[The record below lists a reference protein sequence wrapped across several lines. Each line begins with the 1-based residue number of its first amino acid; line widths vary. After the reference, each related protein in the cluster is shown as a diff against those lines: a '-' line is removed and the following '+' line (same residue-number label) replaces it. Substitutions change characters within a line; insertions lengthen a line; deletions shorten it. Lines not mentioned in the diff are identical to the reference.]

1 MAKNRSMP
9 PQRARRGARAA
20 KGERGFTLVEVV
32 LAMVLLGTIMLLV
45 YSGLSFAVRSWDA
58 AEANG
63 RRVADRRLAENFLR
77 RELTELFPMRFK
89 DPLQVKVAFEGA
101 ADHLRFVSARPPG
114 IQMGGLSLVG
124 IELRDGADRR
134 TRDLVMVRA
143 MPDDEA
149 TDFGPLERAETHLM
163 FAGVERVEFSYYGS
177 ENEFAEPKW
186 QDAWEYAGRIPE
198 LIRMRVRTAEGSTLP
213 DMVVRLA
220 LSEEA
225 GCLENS
231 FQRLCRPR
239 RPNP

>member
-1 MAKNRSMP
+1 MKRS
-9 PQRARRGARAA
+9 QA
-20 KGERGFTLVEVV
+20 GFTLVEVV
-32 LAMVLLGTIMLLV
+32 LAMVLVGAMMLLV
-45 YSGLSFAVRSWDA
+45 YSGLSFALRSWDA

-63 RRVADRRLAENFLR
+63 RRVAERRLAENFLR
-77 RELTELFPMRFK
+77 RELSELFPMRFK

-114 IQMGGLSLVG
+114 IQLGGLSLVG
-124 IELRDGADRR
+124 IETRDNTEKR

-149 TDFGPLERAETHLM
+149 TSFAHLERAEAHLM
-163 FAGVERVEFSYYGS
+163 LEGVDRVDFSYFGS
-177 ENEFAEPKW
+177 ENEFTEPKW
-186 QDAWEYAGRIPE
+186 LDAWEYTSRVPE
-198 LIRMRVRTAEGSTLP
+198 LIRMRVRTSDGSMLP

-220 LSEEA
+220 LGEEA

-239 RPNP
+239 RPSP